1 MSKKFLRTIL
11 NFLFIVICGLVSSIV
26 FHHSYVGKELELKGY
41 DLLFEVR
48 GPLEQPH
55 DIVIV
60 AIDEA
65 SFGVLGLRWPWP
77 RSIHAEL
84 IRNLKEAGAR
94 LIAFDIVFPE
104 ESDGEDDRV
113 FAEMIE
119 RAGNVIL
126 ASTQEVISDV
136 AYTQEIWVEP
146 IQVLSK
152 KALGVGLA
160 KLPRDDDGFIR
171 RGTLRIKGRESLSCK
186 VASLIK
192 GDMKGNEEEILINF
206 VGPPRTGI
214 KTVSYYQALDY
225 KNSLP
230 KDTFK
235 DKIVLVGL
243 SLSESPDPT
252 TSIPDSFPTPF
263 FLSSGLTMAGVEIHA
278 NFINTLL
285 RDSTVE
291 GVGIVG
297 KYVIFIMLAI
307 IAATITY
314 KLKPLTGMVVNLIG
328 LAIYLTIVLWIFK
341 SAHIWLP
348 AATPIAGLLTVL
360 ITGNGVKY
368 FVEEREKRMI
378 RRVFQQYMHPTLVE
392 EVTKNPEALNL
403 GGEEYAGTIL
413 FTDLAGFTSI
423 SEKMTPHELV
433 SFFNEY
439 FTLMLEEIFEHRGV
453 LDKLIGDAIM
463 AFWGIPIRT
472 TTHAFDACLAA
483 LSMQQRMEPF
493 NKQWMEKGFPNLF
506 MRIGINTGVMVAGNM
521 GSRQLFNYTVMGDTV
536 NLGSRLEGANKIY
549 GTSIMIS
556 EPTYEEVKD
565 RMETRELD
573 LLAVK
578 GKEKPIAVYEL
589 IGLKGDNVV
598 NNLKLKEML
607 QHYRDGLRFY
617 KDMHWDRAID
627 QFKKSLELF
636 PAEGPSKLYIDRCQ
650 AFQLNPPPPDWDRVF
665 RSTTK

>member
-1 MSKKFLRTIL
+1 MSKKTLRML
-11 NFLFIVICGLVSSIV
+11 NFLVIVISGVVSSIA
-26 FHHSYVGKELELKGY
+26 FYHSYMGKELELKGY

-48 GPLEQPH
+48 GPLEQPQ

-84 IRNLKEAGAR
+84 VRNLKEAGAK
-94 LIAFDIVFPE
+94 LIVFDIVFPE
-104 ESDGEDDRV
+104 KSNEEDDLM
-113 FAEMIE
+113 FAEMIK
-119 RAGNVIL
+119 RAGNVVL
-126 ASTQEVISDV
+126 ASTQEVINDV

-146 IQVLSK
+146 IQMLSRG
-152 KALGVGLA
+152 ALGIGLA

-171 RGTLRIKGRESLSCK
+171 RGMLRFKGRKSLSYE
-186 VASLIK
+186 VANLMGK
-192 GDMKGNEEEILINF
+192 DMRKDGDEVLINF

-230 KDTFK
+230 KDIFK

-243 SLSESPDPT
+243 SLSESPDPA

-263 FLSSGLTMAGVEIHA
+263 FLSSGLTMSGVEIHA

-285 RDSTVE
+285 RDNAVKKLGIA
-291 GVGIVG
+291 GVYSIFLIL
-297 KYVIFIMLAI
+297 VIL
-307 IAATITY
+307 AATITY
-314 KLKPLTGMVVNLIG
+314 KLKPSKGIMVNVVV
-328 LAIYLTIVLWIFK
+328 LAIYLTIVLWSFK
-341 SAHIWLP
+341 SAHTWLP
-348 AATPIAGLLTVL
+348 TSTPITGLLAVL

-368 FVEEREKRMI
+368 FIEEKEKRMI
-378 RRVFQQYMHPTLVE
+378 RKVFQQYMHPTLVE
-392 EVTKNPEALNL
+392 EVTKNPEALDL
-403 GGEEYAGTIL
+403 GGEEYFGTIL
-413 FTDLAGFTSI
+413 FTDIAGFTSI
-423 SEKMTPHELV
+423 SEKMTPHEVV

-463 AFWGIPIRT
+463 AFWGIPVRT

-483 LSMQQRMEPF
+483 LGMQKKMESF
-493 NKQWMEKGFPNLF
+493 NKKWMDKGFPSLS
-506 MRIGINTGVMVAGNM
+506 MRIGINTGIMIAGNM

-556 EPTYEEVKD
+556 ESTYDEVRD
-565 RMETRELD
+565 RMEVRELD

-578 GKEKPIAVYEL
+578 GKEKPVAVYEL
-589 IGLKGDNVV
+589 IGLKDDVKDHRLG
-598 NNLKLKEML
+598 EML

-617 KDMHWDRAID
+617 RDMDWDRAIE
-627 QFKKSLELF
+627 QFRRSLQIF
-636 PAEGPSKLYIDRCQ
+636 PMDGPSKLYIERCH
-650 AFQLNPPPPDWDRVF
+650 AFKLNPPPPDWDRVF
-665 RSTTK
+665 RSSSK